1 MKRVCQGFGYRQYGK
16 KSIEVIYKETP
27 DGWLEIDTEKE
38 FDPEE
43 KTNQNGSKQNNVFSF

>member
-16 KSIEVIYKETP
+16 KRIEVIYKETP

-43 KTNQNGSKQNNVFSF
+43 KTNQNGSEQK